1 MKKKSLQ
8 ISIIS
13 SSIFL
18 VFLLFFSLGMRI
30 FFTNFFTDYL
40 SKIGLKENKSI
51 SSQLSSRLKGDYRE
65 FTIYIEEND
74 NEALNGKEVRIHDD
88 YYLGFGDV
96 TSSGLV
102 FEDGIEVPFKTNL
115 QPVFAGQTIN
125 IGTKSDFFDGTFI
138 DDEVGIYFIKNNRF
152 GYFSAKDYLDDIV
165 GKRNFALVR
174 NDGLILY
181 NDMSKTEFTNL
192 GGYFKKSEK
201 IVEDLE
207 NNLDYYKVSE
217 SVDGKLFVTYSK
229 IEEVEGIYYL
239 DAVSY
244 HDYIFNL
251 NVIHRVLAVVIISA
265 IGVMLIVSFIAAYFL
280 TLVYRDL
287 ELSTYAFSY
296 NTIPIVIINQRG
308 KIHFRNKKFKELFA
322 NHKKTKNI
330 TDILETSM
338 DKILKLVP
346 IKVWLRDISI
356 NLLGVRMIPVKS
368 TMHTYTLLM
377 YPFLEQDE
385 LDEGETKIN
394 AKTNLPGLN
403 KFRNDIDEI
412 FKSEVPLVDAN
423 MIAVIKI
430 VNLQMFDM
438 MKGSTFT
445 DELVYRV
452 SEKLRKLVEK
462 TNFSQIYQSYD
473 NSFVLLYKSKGTNIS
488 LRDIRRI
495 LEDFGDEVLFEE
507 FKVSL
512 RAGLYEFNTKLERS
526 SAIIMYEKAKFAC
539 EDVIQSSNSLY
550 GIYDNTLDIK
560 LRKQIQ
566 ITEDLEEGIRKK
578 EFIIYYQAQY
588 DSRLEKVVGFEA
600 LLRWNNPKY
609 AQVSPLEYIEVAEK
623 SAVILKI
630 GDLVLEQAIEAA
642 KKLEKEKV
650 TISVNISPNQ
660 LMQVGFVNKVRSY
673 LEKYEVNASQIILE
687 ITESVVIKSFYDV
700 ISKLN
705 ELRNLGVKIQ
715 IDDFGTNNASL
726 RYLKD
731 LPIGGFKVDR
741 MFVKDL
747 NVDRH
752 SKAII
757 LMLFNLAKNLD
768 LDVVVEGVEEH
779 SQYEYLTKR
788 GARYIQG
795 YYISKAVKFDEAV
808 KLLNK
813 KIRKRTEG

>member
-1 MKKKSLQ
+1 MKKKSFQ

-18 VFLLFFSLGMRI
+18 VFLLFFSLGLRI
-30 FFTNFFTDYL
+30 FFTNFFTDYISGMEL
-40 SKIGLKENKSI
+40 RENKSI

-65 FTIYIEEND
+65 FIIYIEGSD
-74 NEALNGKEVRIHDD
+74 NETLNGQEVRIHDD
-88 YYLGFGDV
+88 YYTGFGDV

-102 FEDGIEVPFKTNL
+102 FEDGVEVPFKTTL
-115 QPVFAGQTIN
+115 QTDFASQTIN
-125 IGTKSDFFDGTFI
+125 IGTKGDFLDGTFT
-138 DDEVGIYFIKNNRF
+138 DNEVNIYFIKNNRF
-152 GYFSAKDYLDDIV
+152 GYFSAKKYLDDIV
-165 GKRNFALVR
+165 GERNFALVR
-174 NDGLILY
+174 KDGLVLY
-181 NDMSKTEFTNL
+181 NDMSETKFTNL
-192 GGYFKKSEK
+192 GGYFKKSEN
-201 IVEDLE
+201 IVEDFR
-207 NNLDYYKVSE
+207 NNLEHYKVSE
-217 SVDGKLFVTYSK
+217 SLDGRLFITYSK
-229 IEEVEGIYYL
+229 VKEIYGVYYV
-239 DAVSY
+239 DSVSY
-244 HDYIFNL
+244 SDYIFPL
-251 NVIHRVLAVVIISA
+251 DVVHRVFMIVIISA
-265 IGVMLIVSFIAAYFL
+265 IGVMIIISFIAAHFL

-287 ELSTYAFSY
+287 ELSAYAFSY

-308 KIHFRNKKFKELFA
+308 KIHFRNKIFKELLP
-322 NHKKTKNI
+322 NHRKTKNI
-330 TDILETSM
+330 IDILETSM
-338 DKILKLVP
+338 DKILRLAP
-346 IKVWLRDISI
+346 MKVWLRDISI
-356 NLLGVRMIPVKS
+356 NLLGVRMIPVKT

-377 YPFLEQDE
+377 YPFTEQDI

-394 AKTNLPGLN
+394 AQTNLPGLN
-403 KFRNDIDEI
+403 KFRYDIDEI

-430 VNLQMFDM
+430 VNLQMIDM

-452 SEKLRKLVEK
+452 SEKLRKLVEE
-462 TNFSQIYQSYD
+462 TNLASLYQSYD
-473 NSFVLLYKSKGTNIS
+473 NSFVLLYRSRGTNLS

-495 LEDFGDEVLFEE
+495 LEDFGKEVLFEE
-507 FKVSL
+507 FKISI
-512 RAGLYEFNTKLERS
+512 RAGIYEFNTKLERS
-526 SAIIMYEKAKFAC
+526 SAIIMYEKEKFAC
-539 EDVIQSSNSLY
+539 EDVIQASNSLY
-550 GIYDNTLDIK
+550 GIYDNTLDMK

-578 EFIIYYQAQY
+578 EFVVYYQAQY
-588 DSRLEKVVGFEA
+588 DSKAEKVIGFEA
-600 LLRWNNPKY
+600 LIRWNNPKY
-609 AQVSPLEYIEVAEK
+609 VHASPLEYIEVAEK
-623 SAVILKI
+623 SAIILKI

-660 LMQVGFVNKVRSY
+660 LMQVGFVNKVRNY
-673 LEKYEVNASQIILE
+673 LEKYEVEASQIVLE

-731 LPIGGFKVDR
+731 LPIDGFKIDR

-768 LDVVVEGVEEH
+768 LDVVVEGVEETSH
-779 SQYEYLTKR
+779 YEYLTKR

-795 YYISKAVKFDEAV
+795 YYISKPVEFDEAV
-808 KLLNK
+808 KLLNR
-813 KIRKRTEG
+813 KIRKRTEE